1 MAKLRNRTEQ
11 IDNEIKNIQ
20 DGLKDEHE
28 QVKAGIQS
36 TKDLLKNSDKRITKT
51 SNEVKALK
59 EYISNDLLGRNETFD
74 GGSLVKNEDPAKL
87 RNGVLNVYSK
97 GIQQVQRE
105 EFERK
110 TNSDGK

>member
-1 MAKLRNRTEQ
+1 M
-11 IDNEIKNIQ
+11 
-20 DGLKDEHE
+20 
-28 QVKAGIQS
+28 
-36 TKDLLKNSDKRITKT
+36 
-51 SNEVKALK
+51 
-59 EYISNDLLGRNETFD
+59 
-74 GGSLVKNEDPAKL
+74 KNEDPAKL

>member
-1 MAKLRNRTEQ
+1 MLVNVEMNCLIFLNDGMAKLRNRTEQ

-36 TKDLLKNSDKRITKT
+36 TKHLLKNSDKRITKT

-59 EYISNDLLGRNETFD
+59 EYISNGLLGRNEM
-74 GGSLVKNEDPAKL
+74 V
-87 RNGVLNVYSK
+87 VV
-97 GIQQVQRE
+97 
-105 EFERK
+105 
-110 TNSDGK
+110 